1 MTLVEYQLRMEAYQ
15 LKRVSK
21 QRDIFMQA
29 FANQMVKATK
39 GKNNPQ
45 PVYTKFDQ
53 LFNEKK
59 EIAKVRSEFEP
70 DFVAERNEEQDPQKI
85 FAKRLAEF
93 HRLKKAGQIIPLS
106 ERRKKEKGVYNG

>member
-1 MTLVEYQLRMEAYQ
+1 MTLVEYQLHMEAYQ
-15 LKRVSK
+15 LKRVAK

-29 FANQMVKATK
+29 FANQIVKSTK
-39 GKNNPQ
+39 GKNNPK

-53 LFNEKK
+53 LFNEEK
-59 EIAKVRSEFEP
+59 EINKVRSEFEP
-70 DFVAERNEEQDPQKI
+70 GFVAERNEKQIPQKI

-106 ERRKKEKGVYNG
+106 ERRKGANNV

>member
-1 MTLVEYQLRMEAYQ
+1 MTLVEYQMRMEAYQ
-15 LKRVSK
+15 LQRVAK

-29 FANQMVKATK
+29 FANQIVKSTK
-39 GKNNPQ
+39 GRNNPK

-53 LFNEKK
+53 LFNEEK
-59 EIAKVRSEFEP
+59 EINKVRSEFEP
-70 DFVAERNEEQDPQKI
+70 NFVAERNEEPSQKQI

-106 ERRKKEKGVYNG
+106 ERRKGVNNV